1 LETNQPTKPTNQ
13 LTNTHTTMTPNE
25 FTLKGRVLALD
36 LGEKRIGVAVSDA
49 TRTIA
54 TALTVVNRTSRQ
66 ADFAQIGRLA
76 AEQQAN
82 LLVVGLPIMLDG
94 TEGDKATWVRD
105 YAADLQAQLG
115 IPVAFTDEAFTTV
128 QAENSLR
135 ARGKKGRKIR
145 QNVDAVA
152 ATLILQAFLD
162 TQVNNPQAANNR

>member
-1 LETNQPTKPTNQ
+1 MTNN
-13 LTNTHTTMTPNE
+13 N
-25 FTLKGRVLALD
+25 FAVKGRVLGLD

-54 TALTVVNRTSRQ
+54 TTLTVIKRTSRQ
-66 ADFAQIGRLA
+66 DDFAQIGRLI

-82 LLVVGLPIMLDG
+82 LVVVGLPVMLDG
-94 TEGDKATWVRD
+94 HEGEKAAWVRD
-105 YAADLQAQLG
+105 YAAALHQQLH

-135 ARGKKGRKIR
+135 ARGQKGRKIR

-152 ATLILQAFLD
+152 ATLILQAYLD
-162 TQVNNPQAANNR
+162 MQAGAFDA

>member
-1 LETNQPTKPTNQ
+1 
-13 LTNTHTTMTPNE
+13 MTQNE

-54 TALTVVNRTSRQ
+54 TPLALIKRTSRQ
-66 ADFAQIGRLA
+66 EDFAQIGRLL

-94 TEGDKATWVRD
+94 SEGVKAAWVRD
-105 YAADLQAQLG
+105 YAAALHEALNV
-115 IPVAFTDEAFTTV
+115 PLAFTDEAFTTV
-128 QAENSLR
+128 QAEGSLR
-135 ARGKKGRKIR
+135 ARGQKGRKIR

-162 TQVNNPQAANNR
+162 TQANNPQSANSG